1 MRMRLLPGLAGLCL
15 VLAVVPARAD
25 DPKPIVPGVVVRVK
39 PIEALVDDARY
50 LAELA
55 DKADDFKMYE
65 GIYKSMLK
73 DKSLEGIDI
82 TKPLGVYGEI
92 GPNGI
97 DSRFVVLVPV
107 ADEGTFI
114 DFVKSKGLAPEKAE
128 DGSYKVD
135 IPNSPLGAAYFRF
148 ANKYAYVTVGE
159 KDN

>member
-15 VLAVVPARAD
+15 VLAVVPVRAD
-25 DPKPIVPGVVVRVK
+25 DPKPKAIVPAVVVRVK

-55 DKADDFKMYE
+55 DKADEFKMYE

-82 TKPLGVYGEI
+82 TRPIGAYSEI

-97 DSRFVVLVPV
+97 DSRFVLLVPV
-107 ADEGTFI
+107 ADEKTFL
-114 DFVKSKGLAPEKAE
+114 DFIKSK
-128 DGSYKVD
+128 
-135 IPNSPLGAAYFRF
+135 
-148 ANKYAYVTVGE
+148 
-159 KDN
+159 